1 VYKSISLHSLPL
13 GKNLQKGSGHINLL
27 KLAYIMVEKQI
38 TFCIYRS
45 KVLFVQK
52 TGQDLFEISLE

>member
-1 VYKSISLHSLPL
+1 LR
-13 GKNLQKGSGHINLL
+13 KNLQKSSDHIILL
-27 KLAYIMVEKQI
+27 KVAYIMVEKQI

-52 TGQDLFEISLE
+52 IGQDLFENSLQ